1 MWHLEN
7 DGLSSASF
15 SISITR
21 RTFNNMYSS
30 DCYIPSSQLS
40 SQTSAFFTVL
50 GWAFRVSQ
58 STIMEPPRH
67 GLVSVIYLKR
77 RASTSIFGTRSNET
91 FEDTASHGR
100 LQSYR
105 GLDLLVSFWSSD
117 AEQLPSRA
125 VATLLCGGKAFH
137 HRHTYPNITASLVCL
152 PVRTPYKMCHLVY
165 CPACRHDAATTLG
178 LRPPTLVLA
187 SSNGIYTTTFCA
199 SFSQRSTSVHFSSTG
214 WKLGG

>member
-30 DCYIPSSQLS
+30 DCYIPSTQLS

-67 GLVSVIYLKR
+67 GLVSVIYLKGGLQGVYSVPDPTR
-77 RASTSIFGTRSNET
+77 HSKIQPLMGAYNPIVAWICLSRFGRAMPSSCRAEPWRHYYAGAKPSITDIHTQTSPRHWSAFLCE
-91 FEDTASHGR
+91 
-100 LQSYR
+100 
-105 GLDLLVSFWSSD
+105 LL
-117 AEQLPSRA
+117 
-125 VATLLCGGKAFH
+125 
-137 HRHTYPNITASLVCL
+137 
-152 PVRTPYKMCHLVY
+152 
-165 CPACRHDAATTLG
+165 
-178 LRPPTLVLA
+178 
-187 SSNGIYTTTFCA
+187 
-199 SFSQRSTSVHFSSTG
+199 
-214 WKLGG
+214 